1 LILTEPAPFHHAD
14 RNPIQTKNK
23 SMRNRIVSLNSPEP
37 DDGYAWRHYDASW
50 RSVKAG
56 ALLAALVAAIAFFV

>member
-1 LILTEPAPFHHAD
+1 
-14 RNPIQTKNK
+14 
-23 SMRNRIVSLNSPEP
+23 VSLNSPDP

-56 ALLAALVAAIAFFV
+56 ALLAALVVAIAFLV

>member
-1 LILTEPAPFHHAD
+1 M
-14 RNPIQTKNK
+14 N
-23 SMRNRIVSLNSPEP
+23 MRNRIVSLNSPDP

-56 ALLAALVAAIAFFV
+56 ALLAALVVALAFLV